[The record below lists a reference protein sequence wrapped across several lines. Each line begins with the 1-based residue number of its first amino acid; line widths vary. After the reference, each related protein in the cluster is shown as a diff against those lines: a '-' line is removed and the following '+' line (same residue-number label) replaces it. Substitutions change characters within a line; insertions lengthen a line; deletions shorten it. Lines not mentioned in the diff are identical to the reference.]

1 MVEGAYRRLVMTPQ
15 DRPHNPESSRV
26 LAMKPRVSSL
36 AMRLGWALALC
47 FIMITAIL
55 VYTTNRLREEL
66 AGTREQVKTVSSDL
80 ESEKR
85 WAAVVTAPGAR
96 AASFSL
102 TPDAAA
108 ELKARVTYD
117 PSSRRAV
124 FVFEN
129 FKAQAGRDYEL
140 WALRGTTPATLGLI
154 RADQSGHAV
163 LRLEDVG
170 DPATLTAFAISLEAQ
185 GGAPAKDGPAGPI
198 VMLAGVGG

>member
-15 DRPHNPESSRV
+15 DRTNNPESSRV

-66 AGTREQVKTVSSDL
+66 AGTREQVKTVSGDL
-80 ESEKR
+80 ESEKQ

-102 TPDAAA
+102 TPDAPA

-129 FKAQAGRDYEL
+129 FKVQAGRDYEL